1 MNATDLVLLLIVIG
15 IIIIIIISS
24 RSSSSGKKL
33 RKGSQLERRG
43 QFLEALDYYAKVSL
57 DQAIKLVLR
66 IPEASQILA
75 LRRLEKKF
83 HPRTIE
89 QAFIRLAR
97 TLINNNDIN
106 AAAMA
111 YILANKPFAAS
122 KVFIDNG
129 GLEYV
134 PRSVQIIDQYPSLI
148 HDRNQAIRNLARH
161 AYNTRKFQEAAE
173 LLRTIGANEEANTVL
188 IAATTEM
195 RKQGMDKE
203 AENYISRAGQP
214 NIAVQHYLEEVKKEL
229 NDGNIEKMRRSLNYA
244 RNITEKLSNVKKN
257 NDESLNDL
265 ISQVNEY
272 DRHLKTLDSARD
284 ILRRHQTNQAVA
296 LYDELL
302 EGLGSDVPAS
312 ILAEAAL
319 ANEKENPRMAAEL
332 YRQASGK
339 ASSSRAAQS
348 FNLRAKKLEI
358 LLETPTKSQQIIVE
372 NIEADVQESCIV
384 CRAII
389 NNRESLVRCPE
400 CGSPA
405 HYAHLAE
412 WLKIRGVCP
421 ICKKRVKLN
430 RPEKLR
436 F

>member
-1 MNATDLVLLLIVIG
+1 MNATDLVLVIIVIG
-15 IIIIIIISS
+15 IVIIIIISS
-24 RSSSSGKKL
+24 RSSSGKKI
-33 RKGSQLERRG
+33 RKATQLERRG
-43 QFLEALDYYAKVSL
+43 QFLEALDYYANVSL

-66 IPEASQILA
+66 TPEASQILA

-89 QAFIRLAR
+89 QAFIRTAR
-97 TLINNNDIN
+97 NLINDNDIN
-106 AAAMA
+106 GAAMA

-134 PRSVQIIDQYPSLI
+134 PRSVQIIDQYSSLI

-188 IAATTEM
+188 IAAATEM
-195 RKQGMDKE
+195 KKQGMDKE
-203 AENYISRAGQP
+203 AESYLSRAGQP
-214 NIAVQHYLEEVKKEL
+214 NFAIQHYLEEVKKEL
-229 NDGNIEKMRRSLNYA
+229 SNGNIEKMRRSLNYA
-244 RNITEKLSNVKKN
+244 RNITEKLSNAGKT
-257 NDESLNDL
+257 NDESLNAL

-272 DRHLKTLDSARD
+272 DRLLKTLDSARD
-284 ILRRHQTNQAVA
+284 ILRRRQTNQAVA

-302 EGLGSDVPAS
+302 EGLGSNVPAS
-312 ILAEAAL
+312 IVAEAAL
-319 ANEKENPRMAAEL
+319 ANEKENPRVAAEL
-332 YRQASGK
+332 YRQASRK
-339 ASSSRAAQS
+339 ASSSRAAKS

-358 LLETPTKSQQIIVE
+358 LLEAPTKSQQLTIE

-421 ICKKRVKLN
+421 ICMKRVKLS
-430 RPEKLR
+430 RPEKLS

>member
-1 MNATDLVLLLIVIG
+1 MDTTELVLLIAVIG
-15 IIIIIIISS
+15 IVIIIIVSS
-24 RSSSSGKKL
+24 RSSSGKKL
-33 RKGSQLERRG
+33 KKASQLERRG
-43 QFLEALDYYAKVSL
+43 QYLDALDYYAKISL
-57 DQAIKLVLR
+57 DHAVKLVLR
-66 IPEASQILA
+66 TPEASQILT

-83 HPRTIE
+83 HPRTLE
-89 QAFIRLAR
+89 QAFIRVAR
-97 TLINNNDIN
+97 TLTNNNDLN
-106 AAAMA
+106 GAAMA

-188 IAATTEM
+188 IAAATEM
-195 RKQGMDKE
+195 KKRGMDKE
-203 AENYISRAGQP
+203 AEIYLNRAGQP
-214 NIAVQHYLEEVKKEL
+214 NFAIQHYLKEVKDEL
-229 NDGNIEKMRRSLNYA
+229 NNGNIEKMRRSLNYA
-244 RNITEKLSNVKKN
+244 RNITEKLSNAGKN
-257 NDESLNDL
+257 DDESLNVL
-265 ISQVNEY
+265 KRQVNEY
-272 DRHLKTLDSARD
+272 DRLLKTLDSARD
-284 ILRRHQTNQAVA
+284 ILRRNQTNQAVA

-302 EGLGSDVPAS
+302 EGLGADAPAS

-319 ANEKENPRMAAEL
+319 ANEKENPKMAAEL
-332 YRQASGK
+332 YRKASGK
-339 ASSSRAAQS
+339 ASSSRAAES

-358 LLETPTKSQQIIVE
+358 LLEAPQKSKQINLESIA
-372 NIEADVQESCIV
+372 ADVQESCIV
-384 CRAII
+384 CRGII
-389 NNRESLVRCPE
+389 TNRESLVRCPE

-405 HYAHLAE
+405 HYSHLAE

-421 ICKKRVKLN
+421 ICMKRVKLN
-430 RPEKLR
+430 RPEKLK